1 MYKRQDLRDTLIQ
14 NEYIGPVLEQ
24 APYMKSMPLA
34 SRTFDQGLNDEI
46 VTYLRNAVNSTEEGV
61 SYEEAF
67 KKAGTGVN
75 QVLEKYNIQ

>member
-1 MYKRQDLRDTLIQ
+1 
-14 NEYIGPVLEQ
+14 
-24 APYMKSMPLA
+24 MPLA